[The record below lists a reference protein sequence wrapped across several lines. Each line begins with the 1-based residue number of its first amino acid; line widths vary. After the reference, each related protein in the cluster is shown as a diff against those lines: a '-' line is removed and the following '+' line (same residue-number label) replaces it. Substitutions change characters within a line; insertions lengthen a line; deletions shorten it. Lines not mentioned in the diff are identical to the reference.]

1 MWKLRKIPLLIFS
14 ITAFLIAMF
23 PVLNLIPTASPLI
36 KTMRWLY
43 FPLAF
48 LTIAVA
54 YLLQTVIAIEKK
66 RFIALSAIAIIFVY
80 WGIYAYVLN
89 DTLWKNQRSFL
100 NIEVLHFKNVLFT
113 ATLAEALHD
122 EKKYDEAENLY
133 VIALGAFPNK
143 AETYINYSALLIDT
157 GRAEDAK
164 KYLTKAKSL
173 LMTSFERCE
182 WFNNMGLTCLHQK
195 QIQCAQENLNQ
206 AVKYCPD
213 NPVFK
218 KNLQIVEQPYY

>member
-1 MWKLRKIPLLIFS
+1 
-14 ITAFLIAMF
+14 
-23 PVLNLIPTASPLI
+23 
-36 KTMRWLY
+36 MRWLY

-48 LTIAVA
+48 LAIAVA
-54 YLLQTVIAIEKK
+54 YLLQTAIALEGK
-66 RFIALSAIAIIFVY
+66 RFITLSAISIIFVY
-80 WGIYAYVLN
+80 LGTYAYVLN

-100 NIEVLHFKNVLFT
+100 NIEVLHFKNVLFS
-113 ATLAEALHD
+113 ASLAEALHN

-133 VIALGAFPNK
+133 VIALDTFPNK

-164 KYLTKAKSL
+164 KYLIKAKSL

-182 WFNNMGLTCLHQK
+182 WFNNMGAACLHQK
-195 QIQCAQENLNQ
+195 QTQCAQENLNQ

-213 NPVFK
+213 NLVFK
-218 KNLQIVEQPYY
+218 KNL